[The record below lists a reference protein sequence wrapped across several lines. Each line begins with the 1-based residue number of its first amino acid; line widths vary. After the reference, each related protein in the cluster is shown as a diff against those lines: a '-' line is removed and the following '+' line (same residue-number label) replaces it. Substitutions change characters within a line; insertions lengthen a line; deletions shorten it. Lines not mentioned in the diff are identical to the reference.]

1 MIQQGNKTFHQSNGC
16 PRKLFKVDLLNDF
29 TVYINL
35 QCQTGGEI
43 DLLPD
48 QHQLELL
55 IQHKQTHLTIEKQ
68 QALVKYVLNHIA
80 NDTSV
85 DTDQV
90 LDCKK
95 ETNKRKDTS

>member
-16 PRKLFKVDLLNDF
+16 PRKLFKVELLNDF
-29 TVYINL
+29 TIYKLTMSNW
-35 QCQTGGEI
+35 GEI

-68 QALVKYVLNHIA
+68 QALVKHVLDHIA
-80 NDTSV
+80 NDTPV

-95 ETNKRKDTS
+95 EANKRKNIS